1 MRCLLGVHM
10 MRNSTWHLEVAF
22 KALRKWAQ
30 MQHHE
35 RAMAALA
42 TLQVLGGGPACV
54 CTCVSYAAHPWRARD
69 P

>member
-1 MRCLLGVHM
+1 MRCLIGLHM
-10 MRNSTWHLEVAF
+10 SRNSTWHLEVAF

-42 TLQVLGGGPACV
+42 NLQVCMCTRACA
-54 CTCVSYAAHPWRARD
+54 CA
-69 P
+69 